1 MQILR
6 IEHKVPNF
14 DGWKQAFD
22 SDPIG
27 RKKSGVKRYRVY
39 RPADD
44 PNYVIIDLEF
54 DTLNDAQTA
63 LTALH
68 KLWNK
73 VEGTVIVA
81 PQTRL
86 LHLVEFTEY

>member
-1 MQILR
+1 MQFSGLNIR
-6 IEHKVPNF
+6 FPDFN
-14 DGWKQAFD
+14 GWKNAFD

-27 RKKSGVKRYRVY
+27 RRKSGVKRYRVY

-54 DTLNDAQTA
+54 DTLNDAQTM
-63 LTALH
+63 LTALR

-81 PQTRL
+81 PKTML
-86 LHLVEFTEY
+86 LDLVEFKEY